1 LATLEGVERKDLKK
15 STRPAQV
22 IYTAAGLAEWDAQ
35 VTGNLSD
42 ETRRALRL
50 MLDVQLDSGT
60 FGTLECWPP
69 YESDAYHEA
78 TVAAM
83 ALATAPGWLAAM
95 DDASKT
101 KVELL
106 KKYLVETNPPHDYS
120 RLLLLWTAT
129 RWPGLVSDERRRE
142 LVDGVW
148 KHQREDGGWSI
159 RTFAAPEAWGN
170 GSRAAKLKA
179 EPEFATTPSDGHQTG
194 LAVIVLRDAGVEAN
208 DPRLEKAARW
218 LLANQRVSGRWWTRS
233 LNTDGPHYIT
243 YSGTAFPLLA
253 LAKCGKLPEARTA
266 R

>member
-1 LATLEGVERKDLKK
+1 
-15 STRPAQV
+15 
-22 IYTAAGLAEWDAQ
+22 
-35 VTGNLSD
+35 
-42 ETRRALRL
+42 
-50 MLDVQLDSGT
+50 
-60 FGTLECWPP
+60 
-69 YESDAYHEA
+69 
-78 TVAAM
+78 
-83 ALATAPGWLAAM
+83 
-95 DDASKT
+95 
-101 KVELL
+101 
-106 KKYLVETNPPHDYS
+106 
-120 RLLLLWTAT
+120 
-129 RWPGLVSDERRRE
+129 LVSDERRRE

-148 KHQREDGGWSI
+148 KHQRADGGWSI